1 MRDGSRGRICAFF
14 GALDGVFARAS
25 YSLSRPSRGNFFWHW
40 LRTPALSRR
49 TGARV
54 ASWVL
59 LGPWRRRARFSG
71 AGTRVKQCLALW
83 KAKLVR
89 RPWSVGDCTMNRCWP
104 NTNTG
109 NAKLAAAGTLWH
121 VTHALISESL
131 PLLFVSSSG
140 FSEPQ
145 AVSRSVVH
153 ERGRELERARRL
165 SAARLA
171 SGLRH

>member
-1 MRDGSRGRICAFF
+1 M
-14 GALDGVFARAS
+14 
-25 YSLSRPSRGNFFWHW
+25 
-40 LRTPALSRR
+40 RTPALSRR

-59 LGPWRRRARFSG
+59 LGPWLRRARFSG
-71 AGTRVKQCLALW
+71 ARARVKQCLALW

-153 ERGRELERARRL
+153 EHGRDLQRARRL
-165 SAARLA
+165 SAADVPVLNTLDFLLCRGFELSA
-171 SGLRH
+171 RRAMGSACRIDSA

>member
-1 MRDGSRGRICAFF
+1 MPGTVEGK
-14 GALDGVFARAS
+14 
-25 YSLSRPSRGNFFWHW
+25 
-40 LRTPALSRR
+40 
-49 TGARV
+49 TGA
-54 ASWVL
+54 AAL
-59 LGPWRRRARFSG
+59 ERRRLHDESL
-71 AGTRVKQCLALW
+71 LA
-83 KAKLVR
+83 KYEYGKCKTCCR
-89 RPWSVGDCTMNRCWP
+89 G
-104 NTNTG
+104 
-109 NAKLAAAGTLWH
+109 
-121 VTHALISESL
+121 HAMACNPRSISESL